1 MAVPT
6 PWQVLVIITIV
17 VAALALILGV
27 VGHWVLR
34 SRLEAEETPSLT
46 VRDFVLPLQT
56 LTVFVLAFVLV
67 TASTS
72 NGKADQAARDE
83 AGVVDHLYEVAEY
96 APAAQ
101 RRRLQGDV
109 VCYARAVRAHEWPA
123 MAHGHGAKEPNV
135 WSTDLRA
142 GLRQMQDSAVFGMLV
157 SSDRDRSEA
166 RQTRIA
172 ESTPAI
178 PSVVYWLMLAAL
190 AFLVVTLALCLPRQN
205 TGLVTAGLVVL
216 TALLTSVLLVIR
228 DVERPFSGVITIPAT
243 AMTAVQNDIS
253 EDYAAAYGPHG
264 LPCTG
269 DGTRKAAA

>member
-1 MAVPT
+1 M
-6 PWQVLVIITIV
+6 IITVV
-17 VAALALILGV
+17 VAALALVVGV

-34 SRLEAEETPSLT
+34 GRLEADETPALT

-67 TASTS
+67 TASAS

-96 APAAQ
+96 APAPQ
-101 RRRLQGDV
+101 RQRLQGDI

-123 MAHGHGAKEPNV
+123 MADGHGARQPGV
-135 WSTDLRA
+135 WTTDLRA
-142 GLRQMQDSAVFGMLV
+142 ALKQMQDDSAFGMLV

-178 PSVVYWLMLAAL
+178 PGAVYWLMLAAL
-190 AFLVVTLALCLPRQN
+190 AFLVLTLALCLPRKN
-205 TGLVTAGLVVL
+205 TALVTAGLVAL
-216 TALLTSVLLVIR
+216 TALLASVLLVIR
-228 DVERPFSGVITIPAT
+228 DVERPFSGVITIAPT
-243 AMTAVQNDIS
+243 AMAAVEADITD
-253 EDYAAAYGPHG
+253 DYAAAYGRTK
-264 LPCTG
+264 LPCTD
-269 DGTRKAAA
+269 DGTRAPA